1 MMLLRLLMV
10 VGLVFDVVVVV
21 LLDIRLVDFLLLLE
35 LSLSLSLSLAGEVC
49 ACVVLVILV
58 VFDVDVIVVTCW
70 MLFFCGSSA
79 ESVHR

>member
-35 LSLSLSLSLAGEVC
+35 LSLSLSLAGEVC